1 MRCLQGMEEDRKLD
15 ELINRRQQAAMH
27 ANAAVAAPIAREPDA
42 ALDALA
48 DVPMG
53 RFSPAQ
59 VEEWLLAVATSL
71 YTQAGSQAN
80 DNNGAESAEKTLALQ
95 MVRMIKFLVAKKVRE
110 SSTATQTANGNGT
123 AAVAQKLKEKK
134 QAEIA
139 ELSKGLF
146 GSTMAGRKRLFSAT
160 STTESSSGAASQVAK
175 KPSTNATPSTT
186 NDAKPSTNAE
196 EKSMAGQA
204 LLTLSL
210 YDVTRMIRQLQQ
222 QIAQQAENGG
232 KMDIDGDGDEEEDDD
247 EARSLVSASV
257 TSKPLARAVVPAEIV
272 TELLGA
278 SASETIFWWT
288 ENVMTKFETHFR
300 LAINRRARMDTHRK
314 ESERSKRQEAHRL
327 FVEQQPSS
335 LMETVLQK
343 KAAQATPAP
352 SVSTN
357 APPNAATS
365 ATAPPASS
373 EAVDAAFDDLEALVG
388 GPITVVRA
396 AEVQAP
402 APVAVKKE
410 PTPATV
416 KVEPSTNPTPPVSRP
431 KKFVVK

>member
-1 MRCLQGMEEDRKLD
+1 
-15 ELINRRQQAAMH
+15 
-27 ANAAVAAPIAREPDA
+27 
-42 ALDALA
+42 
-48 DVPMG
+48 
-53 RFSPAQ
+53 
-59 VEEWLLAVATSL
+59 
-71 YTQAGSQAN
+71 
-80 DNNGAESAEKTLALQ
+80 
-95 MVRMIKFLVAKKVRE
+95 
-110 SSTATQTANGNGT
+110 
-123 AAVAQKLKEKK
+123 
-134 QAEIA
+134 
-139 ELSKGLF
+139 
-146 GSTMAGRKRLFSAT
+146 
-160 STTESSSGAASQVAK
+160 VAK
-175 KPSTNATPSTT
+175 KPSTSATPSTT

-222 QIAQQAENGG
+222 QIALQAENGG

-247 EARSLVSASV
+247 EARSLDPASV
-257 TSKPLARAVVPAEIV
+257 TSKPKARAVVPAEIV

-288 ENVMTKFETHFR
+288 EDVMTKFETHFR

-335 LMETVLQK
+335 LMETVWQK
-343 KAAQATPAP
+343 KAAQAPAP
-352 SVSTN
+352 PVSTN
-357 APPNAATS
+357 APSNAAAS
-365 ATAPPASS
+365 VAAPASS
-373 EAVDAAFDDLEALVG
+373 EAVDSAFDDLEALVG

-402 APVAVKKE
+402 APVVVKKE

-416 KVEPSTNPTPPVSRP
+416 KVETSTNPNPPMSRP

>member
-1 MRCLQGMEEDRKLD
+1 MEEDRKLD
-15 ELINRRQQAAMH
+15 ELINRRQQEASQ
-27 ANAAVAAPIAREPDA
+27 ANATAAAPVAREPDA
-42 ALDALA
+42 ALDTLP

-53 RFSPAQ
+53 RFTPAQ
-59 VEEWLLAVATSL
+59 VEEWLLAVAASL
-71 YTQAGSQAN
+71 YAQTENGNAAA
-80 DNNGAESAEKTLALQ
+80 DANGAESAEKTLALQ

-110 SSTATQTANGNGT
+110 STAAAQAATGNGT

-160 STTESSSGAASQVAK
+160 AATSSSSASAAASQVAK
-175 KPSTNATPSTT
+175 KPSTGSTPSAAAVTE
-186 NDAKPSTNAE
+186 AKPSTSVE

-222 QIAQQAENGG
+222 QIAQQAEGGG

-247 EARSLVSASV
+247 EAQSLVSASV
-257 TSKPLARAVVPAEIV
+257 TSKPLARAVVPPEVV

-278 SASETIFWWT
+278 SASDTIFWWK
-288 ENVMTKFETHFR
+288 EDVMTRFETHFR
-300 LAINRRARMDTHRK
+300 LAINRRARMDTQRK
-314 ESERSKRQEAHRL
+314 ESERMKRQEAHRL

-343 KAAQATPAP
+343 KAAQSTTVATTVPAE
-352 SVSTN
+352 
-357 APPNAATS
+357 APPTAA
-365 ATAPPASS
+365 AAPASN
-373 EAVDAAFDDLEALVG
+373 EAVDASFDDLEALVG
-388 GPITVVRA
+388 GPIAVVRA

-410 PTPATV
+410 PAPSTV
-416 KVEPSTNPTPPVSRP
+416 KAATETTSTNPNPPVNRP

>member
-1 MRCLQGMEEDRKLD
+1 
-15 ELINRRQQAAMH
+15 
-27 ANAAVAAPIAREPDA
+27 
-42 ALDALA
+42 
-48 DVPMG
+48 
-53 RFSPAQ
+53 
-59 VEEWLLAVATSL
+59 
-71 YTQAGSQAN
+71 
-80 DNNGAESAEKTLALQ
+80 
-95 MVRMIKFLVAKKVRE
+95 
-110 SSTATQTANGNGT
+110 
-123 AAVAQKLKEKK
+123 
-134 QAEIA
+134 
-139 ELSKGLF
+139 
-146 GSTMAGRKRLFSAT
+146 
-160 STTESSSGAASQVAK
+160 
-175 KPSTNATPSTT
+175 
-186 NDAKPSTNAE
+186 
-196 EKSMAGQA
+196 MAGQA

-335 LMETVLQK
+335 LMETALQK
-343 KAAQATPAP
+343 KAAQATSAP

-388 GPITVVRA
+388 GPITVVCA
-396 AEVQAP
+396 ADVQTP

>member
-1 MRCLQGMEEDRKLD
+1 MEEDRKLD
-15 ELINRRQQAAMH
+15 ELITQRQQAALH
-27 ANAAVAAPIAREPDA
+27 ANASAVASVAREPDA
-42 ALDALA
+42 ALDSLA
-48 DVPMG
+48 DIPMG

-71 YTQAGSQAN
+71 YAQVESSKAN
-80 DNNGAESAEKTLALQ
+80 DDNGAESAEKSLALQ

-110 SSTATQTANGNGT
+110 SSTATQAANGSGT
-123 AAVAQKLKEKK
+123 AAVAQRLKEKR

-160 STTESSSGAASQVAK
+160 STTQSSSGAASQVAK
-175 KPSTNATPSTT
+175 KPSTAATPSTA
-186 NDAKPSTNAE
+186 NE

-222 QIAQQAENGG
+222 QIALQAENGG

-247 EARSLVSASV
+247 EAQSLVSASV
-257 TSKPLARAVVPAEIV
+257 TLKAKARAVVPPEVV

-278 SASETIFWWT
+278 SPSDTIFLWT
-288 ENVMTKFETHFR
+288 EDVMTKFETHFR
-300 LAINRRARMDTHRK
+300 LAINRRARMDTQRK
-314 ESERSKRQEAHRL
+314 ESERIKRQEAHRL

-343 KAAQATPAP
+343 KAAQAPPAP
-352 SVSTN
+352 PVSSNTPFN
-357 APPNAATS
+357 TVASDA
-365 ATAPPASS
+365 APPASS

-396 AEVQAP
+396 TEVNAS
-402 APVAVKKE
+402 APVAVKTE
-410 PTPATV
+410 PAPVVT
-416 KVEPSTNPTPPVSRP
+416 KVEPSTNPNPAVKRP